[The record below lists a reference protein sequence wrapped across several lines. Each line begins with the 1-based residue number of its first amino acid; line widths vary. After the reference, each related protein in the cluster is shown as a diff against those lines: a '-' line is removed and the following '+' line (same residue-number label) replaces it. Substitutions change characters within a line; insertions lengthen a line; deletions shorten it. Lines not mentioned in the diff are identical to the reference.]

1 MDLNIIW
8 FILLGVLIIGYA
20 VLDGFDLGI
29 GTLFYTLGKTE
40 DEKKTLIN
48 SIGPVWDGNEVWL
61 LTAGGAL
68 FAAFPFVYAT
78 VFSGFY
84 LAMLLVLFGLIF
96 RAIAVEYYF
105 KTEDDPKLQKLM
117 GRLFFIGSLLP
128 GLLFGVAMGNIV
140 VGIPMDHMQN
150 YVGSFFD
157 LLNPYAL
164 LLGVV
169 GLIGF
174 LLQGTTY
181 TILKTEGAIQQRA
194 IRLTKLFSIFI
205 IVAWVLG
212 TLTAQIYA
220 PHMYTN
226 YFNYPILFI
235 IPLTTVA
242 CLLAI
247 PMLLIIANY
256 GKLFIAS
263 SLVIVTMIGTLAAGM
278 FPNLVFSTNAAAN
291 LTIYNASSTDLTLR
305 VMFII
310 ALIGMPLVIAYTIY
324 VYYVFRGKASPERHG
339 Y

>member
-1 MDLNIIW
+1 MDLNVIW

-20 VLDGFDLGI
+20 ILDGFDLGI
-29 GTLFYTLGKTE
+29 GVLFFSLAKTKE
-40 DEKKTLIN
+40 EKKTLIN

-84 LAMLLVLFGLIF
+84 FAMLLVLFGLIF

-105 KTEDDPKLQKLM
+105 KTEDDPKMQKLM

-128 GLLFGVAMGNIV
+128 GLLFGVAMGNVV
-140 VGIPMDHMQN
+140 VGIPMDEMQN
-150 YVGSFFD
+150 YAGSFFD
-157 LLNPYAL
+157 LLNPYSL
-164 LLGVV
+164 LLGIV

-181 TILKTEGAIQQRA
+181 TILKTEGEIQKRA
-194 IRLTKLFSIFI
+194 IRFTKLFILMI
-205 IVAWVLG
+205 IVAWIVG
-212 TLTAQIYA
+212 TLAAQIYA

-226 YFNYPILFI
+226 YINNPILFI

-242 CLLAI
+242 SLIAI
-247 PMLLIIANY
+247 PMFLAIGHY

-263 SLVIVTMIGTLAAGM
+263 SLVIATKIVTLAAGM
-278 FPNLVFSTNAAAN
+278 FPNLVFSAN
-291 LTIYNASSTDLTLR
+291 SITSLTIYNASSTNLTLK
-305 VMFII
+305 VMFIV
-310 ALIGMPLVIAYTIY
+310 ALIGMPLVLTYTIY
-324 VYYVFRGKASPERHG
+324 VYYVFRGKATHERHG